1 MYRDCKPENVAF
13 DRYSDQTKLI
23 DLGLA
28 KDLKPLRPT
37 PATGLYRLTALTGS
51 ARYMAPEVAREDD
64 YNEACDV
71 YGLAIVIWQ
80 VMALQT
86 PYAKFNVQKMFQV
99 VYDCPHVRP
108 SLEEWQEV
116 EEGGVSNRWL
126 VRLLKKMW
134 SPLIEERPTMK
145 EVHSVLKRQLE
156 KVDMLEASERSM
168 T

>member
-1 MYRDCKPENVAF
+1 M
-13 DRYSDQTKLI
+13 
-23 DLGLA
+23 
-28 KDLKPLRPT
+28 
-37 PATGLYRLTALTGS
+37 TALTGS

-108 SLEEWQEV
+108 SLEEWKV
-116 EEGGVSNRWL
+116 EEEDGTVSHRWL
-126 VRLLKKMW
+126 ARLLSKMW

-145 EVHSVLKRQLE
+145 EVHSILSRQLKKIE
-156 KVDMLEASERSM
+156 IEEAQQLQEEQE
-168 T
+168 